1 MALVELEEIQK
12 ANQRFVKSAM
22 KLPLLALE
30 DEQELARRWVEER
43 DEKALH
49 TLTSAHM
56 RLVVSM
62 ASKFKNYG
70 LAMSDLIQE
79 GNIGLMRAAERF
91 DCAREVRFSTY
102 AGWWIRAAIQDFV
115 LRNWS
120 IVRTGTTASQKS
132 LFFNLRR
139 LRAKINDN
147 GTYMSDTTRD
157 YIGHTLG
164 VKKEDIQMMEGRLSG
179 QDRSLNAPMSDD
191 SDSGQMEWQ
200 DTLQCQRPIP
210 EAEVANRLD
219 TEKCKTVLMNALQ
232 TLSSRE
238 LTIIKARRINDDSR
252 TLDDLGR
259 ELGVS
264 KERVRQIEHEA
275 LVKLKSVI
283 MSQDDGRAIQQLF

>member
-70 LAMSDLIQE
+70 LAMTDLIQE

>member
-1 MALVELEEIQK
+1 MALVEMEEIQT
-12 ANQRFVKSAM
+12 ANQRFVRRAM
-22 KLPLLALE
+22 KLELLELE
-30 DEQELARRWVEER
+30 DEQELARLWVEER

-49 TLTSAHM
+49 KLTSAHM
-56 RLVVSM
+56 RLVISM
-62 ASKFKNYG
+62 AGKFKNYG

-147 GTYMSDTTRD
+147 GTYMSDASRD
-157 YIGHTLG
+157 YIGQTLG
-164 VKKEDIQMMEGRLSG
+164 VKQSDIEMMEGRMSG
-179 QDRSLNAPMSDD
+179 QDRSLNAPMTND
-191 SDSGQMEWQ
+191 SDNGQIEWQ
-200 DTLQCQRPIP
+200 DTLTCDRPVP
-210 EAEVANRLD
+210 EEEVAERMD
-219 TEKCKTVLMNALQ
+219 GEKCKDILHNALS
-232 TLSSRE
+232 TLSPRE
-238 LTIIKARRINDDSR
+238 VTIIKARRMNDESR
-252 TLDDLGR
+252 TLDDLGK

-275 LVKLKSVI
+275 LSKLKSFI
-283 MSQDDGRAIQQLF
+283 MADDGGRILEQML

>member
-1 MALVELEEIQK
+1 MALVEMEEIQT
-12 ANQRFVKSAM
+12 ANQRFVRRAM
-22 KLPLLALE
+22 KLELLELE
-30 DEQELARRWVEER
+30 DEQELARLWVEER

-49 TLTSAHM
+49 KLTSAHM
-56 RLVVSM
+56 RLVISM
-62 ASKFKNYG
+62 AGKFKNYG

-147 GTYMSDTTRD
+147 GTYMSDASRD
-157 YIGHTLG
+157 YIGQTLG
-164 VKKEDIQMMEGRLSG
+164 VKQSDIIMMEGRMSG
-179 QDRSLNAPMSDD
+179 QDRSLNAPMTND
-191 SDSGQMEWQ
+191 SDNGQIEWQ
-200 DTLQCQRPIP
+200 DTLTCDRPVP
-210 EAEVANRLD
+210 EEEVAERMD
-219 TEKCKTVLMNALQ
+219 SEKCKDILHNALS
-232 TLSSRE
+232 TLSPRE
-238 LTIIKARRINDDSR
+238 VTIIKARRMNDESR
-252 TLDDLGR
+252 TLDDLGK

-275 LVKLKSVI
+275 LRKLKSFI
-283 MSQDDGRAIQQLF
+283 MADDCGRILEQML